1 VLLPGV
7 EEQLGLV
14 GGADEGPRCVEV
26 LGEEGVRLLAVHLH
40 RHVRGPRIAEL
51 RDRQA
56 RRHQQGAARAGPGLR
71 ELLGGHDAEREAGVD
86 DLGAH
91 PLAGR
96 HAALGQ
102 RTEPDVAGEGH
113 PVVDRLER
121 APVEQ
126 VGRVDGVPGLAEL
139 VGERLHSLGQPL
151 DVVVQ
156 DDFAHFPSSHIDPS
170 YWNVPRC

>member
-1 VLLPGV
+1 MSN
-7 EEQLGLV
+7 
-14 GGADEGPRCVEV
+14 APR
-26 LGEEGVRLLAVHLH
+26 A
-40 RHVRGPRIAEL
+40 P
-51 RDRQA
+51 
-56 RRHQQGAARAGPGLR
+56 PGLC
-71 ELLGGHDAEREAGVD
+71 ELLGGHHAEREAGVD

-91 PLAGR
+91 ALAGR

-113 PVVDRLER
+113 AVVDRLER

-126 VGRVDGVPGLAEL
+126 VGRVDGVPGLADL

-156 DDFAHFPSSHIDPS
+156 DNIAHPCSSRIDPS